1 MTASMTPPAIFISVD
16 TKYLG
21 HPVKPHEEK
30 FAFAYTVTIHNQ
42 GDENVQLLSRH
53 WIIQDGDNDI
63 QEVHGPGV
71 IGQTPVIPPG
81 KSFTYTSGAVV
92 KTPVGVMHGTY
103 HFIDSHNRPFDV
115 AIPLFRLAVEAV
127 LH

>member
-1 MTASMTPPAIFISVD
+1 MTHAISISVD

-21 HPVKPHEEK
+21 HPMKPHEEK
-30 FAFAYTVTIHNQ
+30 YAFAYTVTIHNQ
-42 GDENVQLLSRH
+42 GDETVQLLSRH
-53 WIIQDGDNDI
+53 WVIQDGDNNI

-71 IGQTPVIPPG
+71 VGQTPMIPPG
-81 KSFTYTSGAVV
+81 KSFTYTSGTVV
-92 KTPVGVMHGTY
+92 KTPIGIMRGTY
-103 HFIDSHNRPFDV
+103 YFVDSHNQPFDV